1 MTTQTPPLPGTARP
15 ALRSQANEIGEQR
28 DLRILNL
35 INRFGLLRSPE
46 VAVMLRA
53 ATTADFNQFSRSC
66 RRLLADKQLGSVR
79 LPGGLGDAFFLK
91 SKGKARLVAARV
103 VASEGVRAHRNRAV
117 PADRPHFHDV
127 FSVHCLAWS
136 IQWSRSLLPQGVD
149 GPFLGYETEPELRR
163 KAGHGEHVAD
173 FRLRWRLK
181 HMAAT
186 DLVSVVGEVEWTE
199 KDGRYARIQAE
210 SLARVAKLGHQAL
223 VFVPRT
229 RGVGYQALVDR
240 QVRYLNDFLD
250 LVPWREHAE
259 PNLWLVYGDMKT
271 PQSMRPT
278 FKAVPFVKAL
288 ATLQASGA
296 PVTARRRRDAMTAQF
311 KMGEPGSDGEI
322 RVERIGAVQPVC
334 CECGPVPDA
343 PDELLYVNL
352 LNRINDAVLFG
363 ETVPAARGM
372 HSALALAQ
380 QWLLDDLT
388 VVEHMMRAGYDPV
401 TGLQR
406 DFT

>member
-1 MTTQTPPLPGTARP
+1 MTKQTPPRPASARP

-28 DLRILNL
+28 DLRILYL

-53 ATTADFNQFSRSC
+53 KTTADFNQFSRSC
-66 RRLLADKQLGSVR
+66 RRMLADKQLGAVR

-91 SKGKARLVAARV
+91 GKGKDRLMAAGVA
-103 VASEGVRAHRNRAV
+103 GDGLRAHRSREV
-117 PADRPHFHDV
+117 PADRPQFHDA
-127 FSVHCLAWS
+127 FAVHCLAWS
-136 IQWSRSLLPQGVD
+136 IQWSRQHLPPGVD
-149 GPFLGYETEPELRR
+149 GPLLRYETEPELRG
-163 KAGHGEHVAD
+163 KAAHGEHVAD
-173 FRLRWRLK
+173 FRLRWRLQNT
-181 HMAAT
+181 AAT
-186 DLVSVVGEVEWTE
+186 DLVSVVGEVEWAE

-210 SLARVAKLGHQAL
+210 SLARAAKLGHQAL

-229 RGVGYQALVDR
+229 PGVGYEALVDR
-240 QVRYLNDFLD
+240 QLRYLNDFLD
-250 LVPWREHAE
+250 LVPWRELAE
-259 PNLWLVYGDMKT
+259 PNLWLVYGHMKT
-271 PQSMRPT
+271 PQSMRPR
-278 FKAVPFVKAL
+278 FEAVPFVEAIAAL
-288 ATLQASGA
+288 ESSGK
-296 PVTARRRRDAMTAQF
+296 PVTARRRRDAMTARF
-311 KMGEPGSDGEI
+311 KRSAPGSDGEI

-363 ETVPAARGM
+363 ETMPASRGM

-388 VVEHMMRAGYDPV
+388 VVEHMMRAGFDPV
-401 TGLQR
+401 TGLQS
-406 DFT
+406 DFA

>member
-1 MTTQTPPLPGTARP
+1 MTTQTPTNPGSDRP

-28 DLRILNL
+28 DLRILHL
-35 INRFGLLRSPE
+35 INRFRLLRSPE
-46 VAVMLRA
+46 VAIMLRA
-53 ATTADFNQFSRSC
+53 RTTADFNQFSRSC

-91 SKGKARLVAARV
+91 VKGKARLMAA
-103 VASEGVRAHRNRAV
+103 GVTANVLRAHRSLEL
-117 PADRPHFHDV
+117 PAGRPQFHDV
-127 FSVHCLAWS
+127 FAIHCLAWS
-136 IQWSRSLLPQGVD
+136 IQWSRSLLPSGID
-149 GPFLGYETEPELRR
+149 GPFLSYETEPELRG
-163 KAGHGEHVAD
+163 KAAHGDHVAD
-173 FRLRWRLK
+173 FRLRWRLQNT
-181 HMAAT
+181 AVT
-186 DLVSVVGEVEWTE
+186 DLVSVVGEVEWAE

-210 SLARVAKLGHQAL
+210 SLARAAKLGHQAL

-229 RGVGYQALVDR
+229 PGVGYEALVDR
-240 QVRYLNDFLD
+240 QIRYLNDFLD
-250 LVPWREHAE
+250 LVPWREHAV

-271 PQSMRPT
+271 PQSMRPR
-278 FKAVPFVKAL
+278 FEAVPFVEAIAAL
-288 ATLQASGA
+288 QSSGK
-296 PVTARRRRDAMTAQF
+296 PVTARRRRDAMTARF
-311 KMGEPGSDGEI
+311 KRSELGSDGEI

-352 LNRINDAVLFG
+352 LNRINDVVLFG

-388 VVEHMMRAGYDPV
+388 VVEHMMRAGFDPV

>member
-1 MTTQTPPLPGTARP
+1 MTTQTPSLPGSTRP
-15 ALRSQANEIGEQR
+15 ALRSQANVLGEQR
-28 DLRILNL
+28 DLRILYL
-35 INRFGLLRSPE
+35 INRFRLLRSPE
-46 VAVMLRA
+46 VAIMLRA
-53 ATTADFNQFSRSC
+53 RTTADFNQFSRSC

-91 SKGKARLVAARV
+91 VKGKARLMAAGVAAD
-103 VASEGVRAHRNRAV
+103 GLRAYRSLEL
-117 PADRPHFHDV
+117 PAGRPQFHDV
-127 FSVHCLAWS
+127 FAIHCLAWS
-136 IQWSRSLLPQGVD
+136 IQWSRSLLPSGID
-149 GPFLGYETEPELRR
+149 GPLVRYETEPELRG
-163 KAGHGEHVAD
+163 KAAHGEHVAD
-173 FRLRWRLK
+173 FRLRWRLQNT
-181 HMAAT
+181 AAT
-186 DLVSVVGEVEWTE
+186 DLVSVVGEVEWAE

-210 SLARVAKLGHQAL
+210 SLARAAKLGHQAL

-229 RGVGYQALVDR
+229 PGVGYEALVDR
-240 QVRYLNDFLD
+240 QLRYLNDFLD
-250 LVPWREHAE
+250 LVPWREHAV

-271 PQSMRPT
+271 PQSMRPRFET
-278 FKAVPFVKAL
+278 VPFVEAIAAL
-288 ATLQASGA
+288 QSSGK
-296 PVTARRRRDAMTAQF
+296 PVTARRRRDAMTARF
-311 KMGEPGSDGEI
+311 KRSEPGSDGEI

-352 LNRINDAVLFG
+352 LNRINDTVLFG

-388 VVEHMMRAGYDPV
+388 VAEHMMRAGFDPV

-406 DFT
+406 DFK